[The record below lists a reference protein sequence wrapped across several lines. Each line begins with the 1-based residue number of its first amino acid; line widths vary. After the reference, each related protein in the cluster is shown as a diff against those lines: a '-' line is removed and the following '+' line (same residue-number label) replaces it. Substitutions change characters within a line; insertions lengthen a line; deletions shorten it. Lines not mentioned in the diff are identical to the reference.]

1 MTFSSTIEA
10 GVALLTA
17 AVVTVSDSCSRG
29 ERADISGPAVA
40 EVLGRSGFRVVCFE
54 MSSMW
59 SILWNRFHICKSFK
73 SCWIKSCYTP
83 PTKPRSALGE
93 TGPLWCATPCGN
105 ISVGWNCEP
114 VKSATARA
122 THDSRKPTRKRGVG
136 NRRPRGRKSSPRR
149 GSALPVCA
157 PDKKR
162 PALVLTRNSAI
173 AYLSTVTVAP
183 VTSTIRG
190 VPSEVVLNEE
200 DGMKSPCAVNL
211 HNAVTVS
218 QQRLGKRVAQLS
230 SARMNEV
237 CAALRFSLG
246 CDSN

>member
-1 MTFSSTIEA
+1 MA
-10 GVALLTA
+10 GRIA
-17 AVVTVSDSCSRG
+17 RG
-29 ERADISGPAVA
+29 QI
-40 EVLGRSGFRVVCFE
+40 
-54 MSSMW
+54 
-59 SILWNRFHICKSFK
+59 
-73 SCWIKSCYTP
+73 
-83 PTKPRSALGE
+83 
-93 TGPLWCATPCGN
+93 
-105 ISVGWNCEP
+105 
-114 VKSATARA
+114 ARGDVRLYEFA
-122 THDSRKPTRKRGVG
+122 
-136 NRRPRGRKSSPRR
+136 
-149 GSALPVCA
+149 A

-162 PALVLTRNSAI
+162 PVLVLTRDSAI

-246 CDSN
+246 LRFELVTWNVPSVTGFRRRIRRDASKAGRGTLRYSPSSRYSSEPYDWSEAGRAPIRLSAAEKTEFYRDFSPGR